1 MKKSIL
7 KQYARL
13 IATMGGNVQ
22 KGQDVLVTASLD
34 QPEFVKL
41 LVEECYRAGARK
53 VRVEWSYQPLAK
65 VHARFQKEKVLSEV
79 SEWEKAKMQEMV
91 DTLPVRIYLSS
102 EDPDGLKGINRK
114 FFKAAQKR
122 ATIMKPYRDAIDNKH
137 QWCIA
142 AVPGPDWAKKLYPNL
157 SRHQAVEQLWKD
169 ILLTSRADGVTF
181 GEDPVEAWKAHNKD
195 LKDRCQYLNDLHLR
209 ELHYSSAN
217 GTDFKVGLM
226 PESRFHGGSDFTL
239 QGVEFNPNIPSEEA
253 FTSPDRR
260 TAEGIVY
267 STKPLSFS
275 GQLIENFSVRFE
287 AGRAVE
293 VKAEKGQDV
302 LEYIVGMDEG
312 SHYLGEVALVPK
324 ESPINTSGVLF
335 YNTLFDENAACH
347 LALGAGFN
355 ECVEGFENLTEEE
368 LFEKGLNDS
377 IGHTDFM
384 IGSDDLSIDGIT
396 EDGQTIPIFRDGTWA
411 F

>member
-1 MKKSIL
+1 MKKKVL

-13 IATMGGNVQ
+13 IATVGGNVQ
-22 KGQDVLVTASLD
+22 KGQDVLITASLD
-34 QPEFVKL
+34 QPEFVEML
-41 LVEECYRAGARK
+41 AVECYRAGARK
-53 VRVEWSYQPLAK
+53 VRVEWSYQPLTK
-65 VHARFQKEKVLSEV
+65 VHARWQKEKVLSEV
-79 SEWEKAKMQEMV
+79 TEWERAKLQEMV
-91 DTLPVRIYLSS
+91 DTLPVRIFLSS
-102 EDPDGLKGINRK
+102 EDPDGLRGISRK

-122 ATIMKPYRDAIDNKH
+122 ATVIKPYRDAIDNKH

-142 AVPGPDWAKKLYPNL
+142 AVPGEAWAKKLYPEL

-169 ILLTSRADGVTF
+169 ILLTSRADGA
-181 GEDPVEAWKAHNKD
+181 DPVRAWEEHNRD
-195 LKDRCQYLNDLHLR
+195 LKDRCAYLNELHLKT
-209 ELHYSSAN
+209 LHYSSSN
-217 GTDFKVGLM
+217 GTDFTVGLM

-267 STKPLSFS
+267 STKPLSFQ

-293 VKAEKGQDV
+293 VKAEKGQEV

-355 ECVEGFENLTEEE
+355 ECVEGFTEMTEEE

-384 IGSDDLSIDGIT
+384 IGSDDLAIDGIT
-396 EDGQTIPIFRDGTWA
+396 EDGRTVAIFRNGTWA